1 MILEW
6 ALLYAASGR
15 CTFTKVLEN
24 NLTEISIHTIHFKE
38 HPFLHLMITQMTVS
52 GYNLEINNKNFN
64 FGGNQNLI
72 PK

>member
-1 MILEW
+1 M
-6 ALLYAASGR
+6 LLVGDVLQ
-15 CTFTKVLEN
+15 KVLEN

-64 FGGNQNLI
+64 FGGNQNPQHLNN
-72 PK
+72 

>member
-15 CTFTKVLEN
+15 YNFTKVLEN
-24 NLTEISIHTIHFKE
+24 NWNFNTYLHFKE
-38 HPFLHLMITQMTVS
+38 HPFLYLMITQMTVS